1 MVAGVAPAA
10 LADSSKIDRLLN
22 ATASRPQ
29 NFVPMRARAQE
40 TCFHSFPSAG
50 ANEGFPSLTHS
61 LTHLKAL
68 RPPLEEEEERTS
80 GELVA
85 RGVDQ
90 ALRLVRP
97 RLQVGAVEAEE
108 GADDGVEPEQGQP
121 EEEKEEE
128 EEEAAVSL
136 EVHCIYLICA
146 HTLPKRL

>member
-1 MVAGVAPAA
+1 MPQPA
-10 LADSSKIDRLLN
+10 
-22 ATASRPQ
+22 
-29 NFVPMRARAQE
+29 VPRTLFPCARVLKRRVSIHSRARAQ
-40 TCFHSFPSAG
+40 TKASPH
-50 ANEGFPSLTHS
+50 SLTHS